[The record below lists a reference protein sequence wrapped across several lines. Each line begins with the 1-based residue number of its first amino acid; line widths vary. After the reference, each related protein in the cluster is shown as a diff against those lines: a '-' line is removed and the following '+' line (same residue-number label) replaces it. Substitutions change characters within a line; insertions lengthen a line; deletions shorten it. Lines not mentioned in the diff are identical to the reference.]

1 MVIELYTLPCFH
13 PLANIVWFFEF
24 EPKWNKKIKNTYRF
38 TYLNLENLMFM
49 YSTYIAS
56 IVQKQ
61 NKDEQGRSCGS

>member
-1 MVIELYTLPCFH
+1 MVIELYTSPCFH
-13 PLANIVWFFEF
+13 PLANIVWFFKF
-24 EPKWNKKIKNTYRF
+24 EPKWNKKFKNTHRF

-61 NKDEQGRSCGS
+61 NEDEQGRSSGS